1 MPREQSIRRIARKEI
16 GLFFSSP
23 VAFVFMATFLAVV
36 LFVFFWVD
44 TFFARN
50 LADVHPLFQW
60 MPLLLIFLVA
70 AITMRMWSEERRSGT
85 IEFLMTLPV
94 TPLEFVLGKF
104 LACFSLLGIALLLTL
119 PLPITVSLIGNLDWG
134 PVIGAYIATLF
145 LGAAYISIGLYVS
158 ARNDSQIVSLIL
170 TVLIGLAFYLIGS
183 DTLTNLLGYKAG
195 DFLKLLGTGSR
206 FESITRGVID
216 IRDLYYYL
224 SIMGV
229 FLTLNILALEKQR
242 WATDRS
248 KPRHRRWHLASALLI
263 LNFIAAN
270 VWLSHVNSLRI
281 DMTRHHLYTL
291 SPATKRYL
299 GELQEPL
306 LIHAYFS
313 SKTHPL
319 LEPLIPE
326 LENLL
331 KEYQV
336 AGNGKVRLQ
345 IVDPQSNPD
354 AEEAARKK
362 FGIHPVPFQVSSK
375 YSSSVVNSYF
385 NIVVQYGDQ
394 YQVLGFRDLIDVK
407 ENGPDNLD
415 VRLRNPEYDITRAIK
430 KVLYG
435 FQSSGDL
442 FASLH
447 QPVTFTGYIS
457 SDKVLP
463 DKLATLK
470 TDLTEVLQN
479 LKKQGGD
486 KFSYDFKDPDAG
498 DGSLAKTLQKDY
510 GMQPMATSL
519 LSQDTF
525 YFYMMLSNGKQHVQ
539 VAIPD
544 GLDKAGLKHNIE
556 SSLKRFASGLT
567 KTIALY
573 TPQPAGNP
581 YMQQQGPSFR
591 LLHKKLSEDMTVE
604 DTDLQSG
611 QVPADADLLMV
622 MDPTS
627 LNKKQLFAIDQFL
640 MKGGTVMLGTSPYSA
655 QLTRK
660 ALSAQPQTSGLED
673 WLKHNGLTLEHN
685 LVLDPRNARFPVPV
699 ERDVGNFRFREIHLL
714 DYPYFPDIRGAGL
727 NSQNPITSGLPQVT
741 MSWASPI
748 DLDTKANAKRK
759 VTDLLKTSNQSWVS
773 DSLDVTPSFTQSGS
787 SGFQPQGKRQ
797 SRLVGVMVQGQ
808 FSSYFK
814 GQESPL
820 LAAAEKADKQGA
832 SKDKSGKSDADQKDV
847 VSSVIDKSPDSARII
862 LFPSNEFLTDQTLN
876 ILSSVNRSVY
886 LNSLQMVQN
895 AVDWSLED
903 RGLLAIRSRGHFANT
918 LPPMS
923 EGDQEFWEYLNYG
936 LVVLGLLIVWGVSRA
951 VRRRRLQHYA
961 TTMQLARG

>member
-23 VAFVFMATFLAVV
+23 IAFVFLATFLAVV

-50 LADVHPLFQW
+50 IADVHPLFQW

-119 PLPITVSLIGNLDWG
+119 PLPITVSMIGNLDWG
-134 PVIGAYIATLF
+134 PVIGAYVATLF

-170 TVLIGLAFYLIGS
+170 TVLICLAFYLIGS
-183 DTLTNLLGYKAG
+183 STLTDLVGYKVG

-206 FESITRGVID
+206 FDSITRGVID

-229 FLTLNILALEKQR
+229 FLTLNILALERQR
-242 WATDRS
+242 WTTDRR
-248 KPRHRRWHLASALLI
+248 KPRHRLWFAASTLLI

-270 VWLSHVNSLRI
+270 VWLSHVNGLRI
-281 DMTRHHLYTL
+281 DMTRHHLYSL
-291 SPATKRYL
+291 SPTTKRYL
-299 GELQEPL
+299 SELQEPL

-362 FGIHPVPFQVSSK
+362 FGIHPVPFEVSNK
-375 YSSSVVNSYF
+375 YQSSVVNSYF

-407 ENGPDNLD
+407 ESGPDHLD

-447 QPVTFTGYIS
+447 QPVNFTGYIS

-470 TDLTEVLQN
+470 SDLTDVLN
-479 LKKQGGD
+479 ELKKQGGD
-486 KFSYDFKDPDAG
+486 KFSFDFKDPDAG
-498 DGSLAKTLQKDY
+498 DGSLAKQLQKQY

-519 LSQDTF
+519 LSQNTF
-525 YFYMMLSNGKQHVQ
+525 YFYMMLNNGKQHVQ

-544 GLDKAGLKHNIE
+544 ALDKAGLKHNIE
-556 SSLKRFASGLT
+556 AGLKRFASGFT
-567 KTIALY
+567 KTVALY
-573 TPQPAGNP
+573 TPPPVGNP

-591 LLHKKLSEDMTVE
+591 LLRKKLSEDMTVE
-604 DTDLQSG
+604 STTLESG
-611 QVPADADLLMV
+611 QVPSDADLLMV
-622 MDPTS
+622 VDPSS

-640 MKGGTVMLGTSPYSA
+640 MQGGTVVLGTSPYSA
-655 QLTRK
+655 HLTRT
-660 ALSAQPQTSGLED
+660 ALDAQPQTSGLGD
-673 WLKHNGLTLEHN
+673 WLKHNGLSIDHTLA
-685 LVLDPRNARFPVPV
+685 LDPHNARFPIPI
-699 ERDVGNFRFREIHLL
+699 ERKVGNFSFREIRLL
-714 DYPYFPDIRGAGL
+714 DYPYFPDIRGSGL
-727 NSQNPITSGLPQVT
+727 NQQNPITSGLPQVT
-741 MSWASPI
+741 MSWVSPI
-748 DLDTKANAKRK
+748 EVNAKANAKRK
-759 VTDLLKTSNQSWVS
+759 VTDLLKTSPQSWVS
-773 DSLDVTPSFTQSGS
+773 GSLDVTPSVDQGGG
-787 SGFQPQGKRQ
+787 SGFQPQGKRA

-814 GQESPL
+814 GKESPL
-820 LAAAEKADKQGA
+820 LAAAEKADQK
-832 SKDKSGKSDADQKDV
+832 SKGKNGKSDADQKDV

-862 LFPSNEFLTDQTLN
+862 LFPSNEFLSDQTLN

-886 LNSLQMVQN
+886 LNSLQLVQN

-923 EGDQEFWEYLNYG
+923 QGDQEFWEYLNYG
-936 LVVLGLLIVWGVSRA
+936 LIVLGLLIVWGVSRA
-951 VRRRRLQHYA
+951 VRRQRLHHYA
-961 TTMQLARG
+961 TTMQLGRV